1 MDALADMWDSMR
13 SNWGFELL
21 ATLAVLVG
29 ALVLL
34 WVVRAAVRR
43 WTNRVERKYQ
53 QSDEQSHREQGQRL
67 VTITSV
73 TRVVIAVAV
82 WTVVVLTIM
91 AIWGIPMAPL
101 VAVGAT
107 VGIAVGFGAQDFVRD
122 VIGGFLILVEDQY
135 AIGDVVTIAGV
146 SGTVEAVTLRTTI
159 LRDLEGNQHHVP
171 NGEVRVASN
180 LTAGFSR
187 VVVDVSVSYDTD
199 LDRAIEVIADE
210 AMKLYEEP
218 VWRSTFLDE
227 PVLLGVNKLG
237 DSGIDI
243 RVLLT
248 TTTEQ
253 RWDVKRAYLKRIK
266 QRLDDEQIEIPYQY
280 MNVVLQAEATDES

>member
-159 LRDLEGNQHHVP
+159 LRDLEGSQHHVP